1 MKLLWNDRIVNDTE
15 AVISVYDH
23 GFLYGMGLFETFR
36 TYDSVPFLLDKH
48 MRRLSEGCRELGI
61 RYTPNLER
69 VREQLSE
76 LLHENKLVDAYV
88 RFTVTA
94 GEGAVG
100 LPSGEY
106 DTPTVI
112 VYMKELPTVSPS
124 LYEQGRPLQRLKL
137 RRNTPEGSVR
147 LKSLHYMNNIN
158 AKRELAQYSWSAGA
172 EGLFLD
178 RQEHIAEGIVSNV
191 FFVRGGGLYTP
202 SIETGILPGIT
213 REAVLE
219 IAGGIKSLSTETGL
233 YSWEQL
239 KQADEVFLTNS
250 IQELVPVTTL
260 LEEDGSAIRIS
271 RGRIGPVTERLL
283 KEYRRWTMSERQ

>member
-1 MKLLWNDRIVNDTE
+1 MKLLWNDRIVKDTE

-48 MRRLSEGCRELGI
+48 MRRLSEGCSELGI
-61 RYTPNLER
+61 RYTPSLEK

-76 LLHENKLVDAYV
+76 LLRENKLVDAYI
-88 RFTVTA
+88 RYTVTA
-94 GEGAVG
+94 GEGVVG
-100 LPSGEY
+100 LPPGDYE
-106 DTPTVI
+106 TPTVL
-112 VYMKELPTVSPS
+112 VYMKELPPVSPS
-124 LYEQGRPLQRLKL
+124 LYEQGRALQRLKL

-158 AKRELAQYSWSAGA
+158 AKRELARYSWSAGA

-191 FFVRGGGLYTP
+191 FFVREGVLCTP

-219 IAGGIKSLSTETGL
+219 LAGGIEGLSTETGL

-250 IQELVPVTTL
+250 IQELVPVTML
-260 LEEDGSAIRIS
+260 YEEDGSAIRIS
-271 RGRIGPVTERLL
+271 EGRIGSVTERLL
-283 KEYRRWTMSERQ
+283 KEYRSWTMNERQ